1 MISIIPGQMDSIKLW
16 SETGW
21 RKEDLEHFIQME
33 RALLRFFEI
42 IRNIYL
48 ITT

>member
-1 MISIIPGQMDSIKLW
+1 MVRNWMA
-16 SETGW
+16 
-21 RKEDLEHFIQME
+21 KEDLEHFILIE

-48 ITT
+48 ITTY